1 MLQKTHFYR
10 EYMNEDDLGSPEMN
24 FADMHVITKIIS
36 EEFKYLSSEFLH
48 HICSQTEFL
57 KSAMSLKALHFYF

>member
-1 MLQKTHFYR
+1 
-10 EYMNEDDLGSPEMN
+10 MN